1 MVYFFKLRALFALLC
16 LFEYARSARNHSTAF
31 QVSWVS
37 SKYPFCF
44 LAGPLPP
51 GAGQLPASFGLC
63 PPWLSRGHQLH
74 HCTEKTNE
82 TLEKT
87 DLSYKWTQLI
97 FSSFVRHPRT
107 KSRTESQFFADSGQK
122 IKFPE
127 AWQERKEEIS
137 HREASW
143 TNLRNVMEYGMNVSR
158 DFNEWSDRLWD
169 LRDKRVDGWFM
180 LDSFWPTLLLVAA
193 YLFIVKIWG
202 PRFMENRP
210 AYNINTFLIYYNACQ
225 VGLSAYIFVQVITW
239 FLANLRKNV
248 NKNLSTYVL
257 SWVLSLVLWKFWS
270 WK

>member
-1 MVYFFKLRALFALLC
+1 MPGSCPHPSDCVRLDCPVVINFIIVLRKLTWPTRRLSLFLVVLSDIH
-16 LFEYARSARNHSTAF
+16 ER
-31 QVSWVS
+31 
-37 SKYPFCF
+37 K
-44 LAGPLPP
+44 AG
-51 GAGQLPASFGLC
+51 
-63 PPWLSRGHQLH
+63 
-74 HCTEKTNE
+74 
-82 TLEKT
+82 
-87 DLSYKWTQLI
+87 
-97 FSSFVRHPRT
+97 
-107 KSRTESQFFADSGQK
+107 TESQFFADSGQK

-180 LDSFWPTLLLVAA
+180 LDSFWPTFLLVAA

-225 VGLSAYIFVQVITW
+225 VGLSAYIFVQVIIW
-239 FLANLRKNV
+239 FLANLPKM
-248 NKNLSTYVL
+248 
-257 SWVLSLVLWKFWS
+257 
-270 WK
+270 